1 MLIIGLTGS
10 IASGK
15 SFALQAFASLRLQT
29 HSADEVVHKILVA
42 DAKLKQQIF
51 LRFPNTKD
59 ANNNVIRSKLAQHVY
74 KDSAED
80 SDKNT
85 DKDSDKNSDKNPCE
99 SPCENPTQKQN
110 NIQPNLQHTSQHN
123 LQPDYSRADSN
134 LKWLEQ
140 LIHPRVS
147 LYRKKFLQHCR
158 RIGARTVV
166 IEIPLLLET
175 AAQKEFDYIVM
186 TFAPKFLRRQRAFK
200 RKAMNSL
207 QWRNINQRQMHDY
220 KKKTKCDRVIISGL
234 GKATGRRSVIKS
246 LCRIR
251 NDHLQKVNTN
261 NKLSNSRKTNI

>member
-15 SFALQAFASLRLQT
+15 SFALQAFARLRLQT

-59 ANNNVIRSKLAQHVY
+59 ENNNVIRSKLAQHVY
-74 KDSAED
+74 K
-80 SDKNT
+80 N
-85 DKDSDKNSDKNPCE
+85 SDKNSDKNPGKAL
-99 SPCENPTQKQN
+99 CENSTQKQN
-110 NIQPNLQHTSQHN
+110 SLQSN
-123 LQPDYSRADSN
+123 LQPNYSQPSNN

-158 RIGARTVV
+158 RIGARIVV

-175 AAQKEFDYIVM
+175 AAQNEFDYIVM

-200 RKAMNSL
+200 RKTMNSL
-207 QWRNINQRQMHDY
+207 QWRNINQLQMLDC

-234 GKATGRRSVIKS
+234 GKATGRRSVIKA

-251 NDHLQKVNTN
+251 NDHRQKANP
-261 NKLSNSRKTNI
+261 RKTSI